1 MYIYLYIYIYIY
13 KYIYLLIYLYMYLLI
28 VQVRGSTSLC
38 IAPGFDFALCDG
50 LLTNFHAPDST
61 LLMITAAAAGGAH
74 RLRHAYSYAVQE
86 RFRFLSYGDVCFFLR
101 K

>member
-1 MYIYLYIYIYIY
+1 
-13 KYIYLLIYLYMYLLI
+13 MYLLI